1 MGANLHPNGTGP
13 SLTEFKNG
21 NVARPQSL
29 VVERHSADNHLNGD
43 YDGDMRL
50 FDATVTDNDDF
61 VLLSPR
67 QTTTP
72 IAICGMAMR
81 LPGGVSS
88 DADFWR
94 LLMDK
99 KDACCQVPA
108 DRYNAAAF
116 QRSSDKSGRI
126 QTTRGYF
133 LDHLDLAHF
142 DASFFSMTRSE
153 LEKLDPQHRLL
164 LELTRECL
172 ENAAVTQWRGKDIG
186 CYIGSFGED
195 WLQIQTRDTLEST
208 SSRITGYG
216 DYLLANKVSY
226 EYDFKG
232 PRCDC
237 FCSQCH
243 APDIVIFS

>member
-1 MGANLHPNGTGP
+1 MVVGLRFNGIGLGL
-13 SLTEFKNG
+13 SDFNG
-21 NVARPQSL
+21 HHVARTK
-29 VVERHSADNHLNGD
+29 SAASEVKASNGHLE
-43 YDGDMRL
+43 
-50 FDATVTDNDDF
+50 DAQLPDAVLPDDDEF
-61 VLLSPR
+61 LLLSP
-67 QTTTP
+67 QKKMP

-81 LPGGVSS
+81 LPGGVSL
-88 DADFWR
+88 DTDFWR
-94 LLMDK
+94 LLVDK

-108 DRYNAAAF
+108 DRYNIDAF
-116 QRSSDKSGRI
+116 QSNINKSGTI
-126 QTTRGYF
+126 QAARGYF
-133 LDHLDLAHF
+133 LDHLDLSHF

-172 ENAAVTQWRGKDIG
+172 ENAGETDWRGKDIG

-195 WLQIQTRDTLEST
+195 WLQIQTRDTMEST

-232 PRCDC
+232 PR
-237 FCSQCH
+237 
-243 APDIVIFS
+243 